1 MMGLL
6 KGNGSHQKHN
16 HTKDLQQ
23 LSLII
28 IAGMLFIVQGAFQRN
43 VFEYFELCEFVLF
56 IFAKLENVVVFLF
69 IMEERVCIYVV
80 FGDWLEIVIFTLS

>member
-28 IAGMLFIVQGAFQRN
+28 IAGLNCSAFSGAADWPCQTFNATFGLSGFARTTTLIYSQGF
-43 VFEYFELCEFVLF
+43 F
-56 IFAKLENVVVFLF
+56 
-69 IMEERVCIYVV
+69 
-80 FGDWLEIVIFTLS
+80 